1 MIARWAPWTLAHDNT
16 QAEIPRGWQAWQQ
29 EYTPV
34 MLSSVPSPRGGMTV
48 QQLGFEITHNRPTLK
63 SSYTAGSM
71 NWTMLNLANLAKQF
85 LPTMYFTQ
93 AVSFGKHTTPVS
105 TSVHLLESWNRHAWS
120 WHLGTAGLVIFAL
133 IHSNKVQITSGGY
146 SEAEPSRL
154 YTILPTPINSMSFMG
169 HATDWLPVSRILV
182 EKRPRASTMW
192 N

>member
-1 MIARWAPWTLAHDNT
+1 
-16 QAEIPRGWQAWQQ
+16 
-29 EYTPV
+29 

-48 QQLGFEITHNRPTLK
+48 QPFGFEITHNRPTLK
-63 SSYTAGSM
+63 SSYSAGSM
-71 NWTMLNLANLAKQF
+71 NWRMLNLANLAKQF

-146 SEAEPSRL
+146 SEAKNSWL
-154 YTILPTPINSMSFMG
+154 YIILPTPINFMSFMG

-182 EKRPRASTMW
+182 EKRPRAATMW